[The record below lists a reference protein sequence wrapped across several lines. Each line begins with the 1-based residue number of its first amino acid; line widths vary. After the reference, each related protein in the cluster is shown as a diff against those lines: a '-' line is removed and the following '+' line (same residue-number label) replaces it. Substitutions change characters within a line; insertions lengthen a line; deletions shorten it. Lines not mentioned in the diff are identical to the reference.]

1 MEKEVVGEYE
11 VSALNVG
18 DGLDLLAL
26 ITEDPSAFQ
35 KELLLRAVT
44 KDGVSVRDVPFAKMV
59 PVLPELLKTAMRLNG
74 FDTATKQV

>member
-1 MEKEVVGEYE
+1 VEKEVVGEYE

-26 ITEDPSAFQ
+26 ITENPAAFQ
-35 KELLLRAVT
+35 KELLLRSVT
-44 KDGVSVRDVPFAKMV
+44 KGGVSVRDVPFAKMV

-74 FDTATKQV
+74 FDTATEQV